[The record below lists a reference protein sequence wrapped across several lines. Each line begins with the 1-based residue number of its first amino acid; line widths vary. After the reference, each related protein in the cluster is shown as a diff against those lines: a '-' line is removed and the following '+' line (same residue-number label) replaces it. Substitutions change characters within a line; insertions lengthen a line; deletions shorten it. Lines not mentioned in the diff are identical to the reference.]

1 MCVAD
6 LCLPR
11 PSAETRLT
19 EIREYAPSVD
29 DGATFQNKGV
39 VAVIEEQAI
48 VDVNGRTEERN
59 PLFRLMRYVARVFVA
74 LPVAVARGI
83 FFCAWCLAYSAL
95 SLLRPVVNVLMLGG
109 LIMPLVAF
117 VAFVKPEAAN
127 GIPFWDFL
135 LMAAGF
141 VGVSL
146 AYSMFVDWI
155 EPPR

>member
-1 MCVAD
+1 
-6 LCLPR
+6 LPR
-11 PSAETRLT
+11 SHAETRLT

-39 VAVIEEQAI
+39 VAVIEEPAI
-48 VDVNGRTEERN
+48 VDVNARREERN
-59 PLFRLMRYVARVFVA
+59 PLFRPMRYVARALVA

-83 FFCAWCLAYSAL
+83 FFCAWSLAYSVL
-95 SLLRPVVNVLMLGG
+95 SLLRPVVDVLMLGG

-127 GIPFWDFL
+127 GIPFWVFL

-141 VGVSL
+141 VGVSIG
-146 AYSMFVDWI
+146 YSKFVDWI